1 MYNKFLVEKQMDKI
15 NKWKAAQEVAFK
27 IVRISAM
34 VLAAAGLTVT
44 GIAFKIDLIERKQNK
59 QR

>member
-1 MYNKFLVEKQMDKI
+1 MDKI

-34 VLAAAGLTVT
+34 VLAAAGLSVT